1 MQTVNL
7 KKYYGELFKKDVFIE
22 VSDEVAEA
30 LLLMQR
36 EENNHRRKVYYH
48 KAYYS
53 LDCEDGIE
61 TAAIGWEQPSPED
74 YMIELEEQAAQ
85 GEMIRQL
92 YEWLDDLTPV
102 QRRRIHARYML
113 GMKISDIA
121 ALEQITL
128 GQVSDSIRGG
138 IKKLRRRFLR
148 QKRNGKL

>member
-36 EENNHRRKVYYH
+36 EENNRRRKVYYH

-85 GEMIRQL
+85 EDMIRQH
-92 YEWLDDLTPV
+92 
-102 QRRRIHARYML
+102 QRQTCPCCA
-113 GMKISDIA
+113 
-121 ALEQITL
+121 
-128 GQVSDSIRGG
+128 VP
-138 IKKLRRRFLR
+138 F
-148 QKRNGKL
+148 